1 MKLSINTNQ
10 LQSLVTK
17 AIKGASNN
25 KIFPMTCLMA
35 IDYDFDTDKSFG
47 KLSLTTTDLTNYL
60 TVSLDE
66 VSACTDELHLVVYAE
81 NFAKLISKMTSENVT
96 LEFDGEFFTVSGGKS
111 SYKIEL
117 PLDVDGTF
125 VKMSVPEIDESKAI
139 IKTIKLSSIKN
150 ILATAKTSLATTL
163 DTPCYTAYYIGDNIL
178 SSNGYKICC
187 IKEKLLDTPVLLGSV
202 TMDLLDLAES
212 DLNCALAKDSL
223 VEDAIQFSTADGNY
237 ILRTKVYDGIESYS
251 VDAITQLAESEFEAS
266 VVLNK
271 NDMLQALDRLSV
283 FVGEYDR
290 NVIFMHFGEDGLTLT
305 NKAKAGTEQID
316 YVSKSGNLVFDCPIE
331 IDMLTSQI
339 KAQQN
344 DDFRLYY
351 GLPNCIKI
359 ADDNIVQ
366 IIALFVEA

>member
-35 IDYDFDTDKSFG
+35 IDYAFDTDKSFG

-81 NFAKLISKMTSENVT
+81 NFAKLISKMTSESVT

-125 VKMSVPEIDESKAI
+125 VKMSVPEIDESNTNTKI
-139 IKTIKLSSIKN
+139 VKLSAIKN
-150 ILATAKTSLATTL
+150 ILTTAKTSLATTL

-202 TMDLLDLAES
+202 TIDLLDLAES
-212 DLNCALAKDSL
+212 DLNCVLVGDS
-223 VEDAIQFSTADGNY
+223 IKFSTADGNY
-237 ILRTKVYDGIESYS
+237 ILRTKVYEGIESYS
-251 VDAITQLAESEFEAS
+251 ADAITQLAESEFEAS

-316 YVSKSGNLVFDCPIE
+316 YVSKNGDLVFDCAIE
-331 IDMLTSQI
+331 IDLLTSQI

-344 DDFRLYY
+344 DDFKLYY
-351 GLPNCIKI
+351 GLPNCVKI

-366 IIALFVEA
+366 IIALFVEE

>member
-35 IDYDFDTDKSFG
+35 IDYVFDANKSFG

-60 TVSLDE
+60 TVALDE
-66 VSACTDELHLVVYAE
+66 VSACSDELHLVVYAE
-81 NFAKLISKMTSENVT
+81 NFAKLVSKMTSENVI
-96 LEFDGEFFTVSGGKS
+96 LEFDGEFLTVSGGKS

-125 VKMSVPEIDESKAI
+125 VKMSIPEIDESNTDVKI
-139 IKTIKLSSIKN
+139 VKLSSIKS
-150 ILATAKTSLATTL
+150 ILTTAKASLAIPL
-163 DTPCYTAYYIGDNIL
+163 DKVDECYSAYYVGDGVL
-178 SSNGYKICC
+178 SSNGNKICY
-187 IKEKLLDTPVLLGSV
+187 IREKLLDTSVLLGSV

-212 DLNCALAKDSL
+212 DLNCVLVGDS
-223 VEDAIQFSTADGNY
+223 IKFSTADDNY
-237 ILRTKVYDGIESYS
+237 ILRTKIYDGIEFYS
-251 VDAITQLAESEFEAS
+251 ADEIIQLAESEFEAS

-290 NVIFMHFGEDGLTLT
+290 NVIFLHFGEDGLTLT

-316 YVSKSGNLVFDCPIE
+316 YVSKNGNLVFDCPIE
-331 IDMLTSQI
+331 IDMLISQI

-366 IIALFVEA
+366 IVALFV